1 MTEPIY
7 GKILTEFAAFA
18 THRAWTMELGHLRA
32 YVRLAKGLQLERGE
46 LRIVAEEQRAMAAR
60 PADGRRPASS
70 GSPIAVIPLLGAM
83 SQRGGLSSAGTDDFS
98 AAVKAAANDV
108 SVSGIVLEVD
118 SPGGEVY
125 GIEEA
130 YQEVRRARGQ
140 KPVVAQVNSR
150 AFSGGYYVASGA
162 DEILVTP
169 GGEVGSIGAYMAHED
184 WSRAMDEAG
193 VTVTLVSAGEGKTDG
208 NPARPLSE
216 DALADMTAT
225 VERYYGMFVSA
236 VSKGRKVPAST
247 VRDKWKARIYGAEQA
262 VEMGMAD
269 SIGTLQDAIGKADK
283 LARARQRTAA
293 ALDVETEARMRARS
307 R

>member
-1 MTEPIY
+1 MSEPVY
-7 GKILTEFAAFA
+7 GRVLSEFVAFA

-32 YVRLAKGLQLERGE
+32 YVRLAKGFQLERGE
-46 LRIVAEEQRAMAAR
+46 LRIVADEQRSMAAR
-60 PADGRRPASS
+60 PADGRRQA
-70 GSPIAVIPLLGAM
+70 GSIAVVPLLGAM
-83 SQRGGLSSAGTDDFS
+83 SQRGGLSSAGTDDFT
-98 AAVKAAANDV
+98 AAVAAAANDV
-108 SVSGIVLEVD
+108 SVSGIVLEID

-162 DEILVTP
+162 DEIIVTP
-169 GGEVGSIGAYMAHED
+169 GGEVGSVGAYMAHED
-184 WSRAMDEAG
+184 WSRALDEAG

-208 NPARPLSE
+208 NPAQPLSE
-216 DALADMTAT
+216 AAVADMRKA
-225 VERYYGMFVSA
+225 VERVYGMFVSA

-247 VRDKWKARIYGAEQA
+247 VREKWKARIYGADEA

-269 SIGTLQDAIGKADK
+269 SVGTLTDAITRAGK
-283 LARARQRTAA
+283 LARTRERVAA
-293 ALDVETEARMRARS
+293 AADLEADVRMRARS